1 MGALP
6 RSRLPVPKAWLFST
20 SQALHCQ
27 ISPPRSSNKI
37 ASSSSAMSRSK
48 SRRLTSGRSRSP
60 CHERKN
66 KEKGLNS
73 ISEKRKWIQET
84 VSERHATRLG
94 QGSPGAQAP
103 GAERGEMEM
112 ETPGLGQREV
122 DARGLGYQNQV
133 LGLRLCVQG
142 DNSPRSVACVWAP
155 LPGG

>member
-6 RSRLPVPKAWLFST
+6 RSRLPVSAAWLSST

-27 ISPPRSSNKI
+27 MSLPRSSNKI

-60 CHERKN
+60 YHERNN

-73 ISEKRKWIQET
+73 ISEKRKWIQEAE
-84 VSERHATRLG
+84 SERHATRLD

-112 ETPGLGQREV
+112 EKAGLGQREV
-122 DARGLGYQNQV
+122 DARVPGYRNQV

-142 DNSPRSVACVWAP
+142 DNSPRCVACV
-155 LPGG
+155 

>member
-6 RSRLPVPKAWLFST
+6 RSRLPVPGAWLSST
-20 SQALHCQ
+20 SQALHSQ
-27 ISPPRSSNKI
+27 LSLPRSSNKI

-66 KEKGLNS
+66 KKGLNS

-84 VSERHATRLG
+84 ESERHVTRLG
-94 QGSPGAQAP
+94 QGSPGAQVP
-103 GAERGEMEM
+103 GAERGEIKMEK
-112 ETPGLGQREV
+112 PGLGQREV
-122 DARGLGYQNQV
+122 DAREPGYQI
-133 LGLRLCVQG
+133 GLRLCVQG
-142 DNSPRSVACVWAP
+142 DNSPQSLACVWAP